1 MKSNQTLVKR
11 LKFKMYDILEEPTG
25 LDTKILNL
33 FLTVLIGLNG
43 IAVILETVKP
53 IYNQYQVQ
61 FTYFEN
67 FSIAVFTIEYLL
79 RLWVCNINEQYRS
92 RLKGKIR
99 YILSPSALID
109 LIAVLPFYL
118 PILFPDL
125 RLVRILRFFRI
136 FRLFKLG
143 RYSKSIRILYRTF
156 HAKKE
161 ALIIT
166 FMMAFMILIF
176 SAGIMYYVEH
186 EVQPE
191 VFSDIPSAMWYAVVT
206 LTTVGYGDAYPKTLI
221 GKLFG
226 ALIAFVGIGLF
237 ALPTGILASGFS
249 DELSKEKN
257 NKECCPHCGRELE

>member
-1 MKSNQTLVKR
+1 MKSVRKMTKQ
-11 LKFKMYDILEEPTG
+11 LKYKLYDILEEPTG
-25 LDTKILNL
+25 LDTKIINL
-33 FLTVLIGLNG
+33 FLTLLIGLNG
-43 IAVILETVKP
+43 IAVILETVET

-61 FTYFEN
+61 FAYFEL
-67 FSIAVFTIEYLL
+67 FSIAIFTLEYLL
-79 RLWVCNINEQYRS
+79 RVWVCNINPRYS
-92 RLKGKIR
+92 GTMKGRIR
-99 YILSPSALID
+99 YLTSSSAMID
-109 LIAVLPFYL
+109 LFSFLPFYL

-125 RLVRILRFFRI
+125 RLIRILRFFRI

-156 HAKKE
+156 RAKKE
-161 ALIIT
+161 ALIVT

-176 SAGIMYYVEH
+176 AAGIMYYVEH

-191 VFSDIPSAMWYAVVT
+191 VFPDIPSAMWYAVVT
-206 LTTVGYGDAYPKTLI
+206 LTTVGYGDAYPKTGV

-249 DELSKEKN
+249 DEISKERK
-257 NKECCPHCGRELE
+257 KECCPHCGKEL